1 MIQRERLVLI
11 GHPVAQSLSPVMH
24 NAALEAAGLTIR
36 YEAIDVAPEDVAGVL
51 GGLARENSAG
61 NVTFPYKKA
70 AMSAMG
76 SYSEVAQIAGAV
88 NTFWS
93 DGSGS
98 LEGDNTDVSGFD
110 AAVVELLGG
119 MPEGARVAVL
129 GAGGAAGA
137 ILTAIDAW
145 PGATASVHA
154 RDLARA
160 VAMRMRHSVVVR
172 ACSMRDPCLADAD
185 LVVNAT
191 PIGMGTDELPEELER
206 LAPHAVVF
214 DLVYG
219 PNETAFV
226 RTARERGHTASDGLR
241 MLLHQGV
248 AAFERWFAAP
258 PDQAVMWKALLEAT
272 GRAQV

>member
-1 MIQRERLVLI
+1 MIERERLVLI

-24 NAALEAAGLTIR
+24 NAALAAAGSSLR
-36 YEAIDVAPEDVAGVL
+36 YEAVDVDLESIGAA
-51 GGLARENSAG
+51 LAELATQNCAG
-61 NVTFPYKKA
+61 NVTFPHKKA
-70 AMSAMG
+70 AMNAMT
-76 SYSEVAQIAGAV
+76 SYSEVAHRAGAV

-93 DGSGS
+93 NGAGA

-119 MPEGARVAVL
+119 MPDGARVAVL

-137 ILTAIDAW
+137 VLTAIDAW

-172 ACSMRDPCLADAD
+172 ACSMRDPCLGDAD

-191 PIGMGTDELPEELER
+191 PIGMGSDDMPEEIER

-219 PNETAFV
+219 RNETRFV
-226 RTARERGHTASDGLR
+226 REARDRGHMSSDGLR

-248 AAFERWFAAP
+248 AAYERWFAAS
-258 PDQAVMWKALLEAT
+258 PDQGVMWSALLEAT
-272 GRAQV
+272 GRG